1 MATVNFVGLTHHLKL
16 MGLRPH
22 YFKEDK
28 KKYKSLV
35 ASGNA
40 IKNNLANTSGL
51 EIRYHICLYRLTLK
65 DGMVY
70 NDIEITPDGGVAFG
84 GGCSYHKIDNQIFGN
99 ILNGHLSGIFLNKCH
114 HQIFTYEEATN
125 YDYFYSCLKTK
136 KFVDGWTEKHY
147 IQMLEYFDSVYEK
160 TGN

>member
-1 MATVNFVGLTHHLKL
+1 MGLTHRLKPV
-16 MGLRPH
+16 GLRPH

-136 KFVDGWTEKHY
+136 RFVDGWTEKDY